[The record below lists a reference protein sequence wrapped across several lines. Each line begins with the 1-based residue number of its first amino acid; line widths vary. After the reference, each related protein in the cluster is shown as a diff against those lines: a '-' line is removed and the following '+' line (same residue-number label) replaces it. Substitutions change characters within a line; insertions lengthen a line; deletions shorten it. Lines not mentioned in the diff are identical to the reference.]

1 MLCDAVRDLLEP
13 LDLVAREVTSL
24 AGLVQDL
31 EVGGIF
37 GAYELVD
44 GVSVL
49 HLLLGVDGARGQHD
63 WLLQTPVEADHS
75 FKQEFTFYLL

>member
-1 MLCDAVRDLLEP
+1 MLRDAVRDLLEP
-13 LDLVAREVTSL
+13 LDLFVREVTSL
-24 AGLVQDL
+24 GGLVQDL

-49 HLLLGVDGARGQHD
+49 HLLLGVDGAWGQHD
-63 WLLQTPVEADHS
+63 WLL
-75 FKQEFTFYLL
+75 

>member
-1 MLCDAVRDLLEP
+1 MLRDAVRDLLEP
-13 LDLVAREVTSL
+13 LDLVAREVMSL
-24 AGLVQDL
+24 AGLLQDL

-49 HLLLGVDGARGQHD
+49 HLLLGVDGTWGQHD
-63 WLLQTPVEADHS
+63 WLLQTPVEADNS
-75 FKQEFTFYLL
+75 FKQEFTFHLL